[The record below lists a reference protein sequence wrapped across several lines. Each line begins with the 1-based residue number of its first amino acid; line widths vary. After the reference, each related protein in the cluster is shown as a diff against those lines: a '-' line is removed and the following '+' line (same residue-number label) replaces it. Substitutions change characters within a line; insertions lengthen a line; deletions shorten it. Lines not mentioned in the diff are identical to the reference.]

1 MRLRAWGG
9 SIFLALLLGA
19 GGCAPALKEYY
30 ADEYF
35 AQDRIYRN
43 RPLGFALAYSGAWE
57 ITTEA
62 AQMSKA
68 GRTVA
73 RQLQQQHQ
81 ELLFVGVTAEGT
93 QGTRAIAA
101 NANLDNHEYLLQV
114 RQANKELLEHDLGD
128 EPFNIPEFSMIKW
141 QYRYKG
147 LHFVEFLF
155 RSGSYNVRIAFWT
168 TPALFE
174 RFLPLYEEMMLSLT
188 AVGRI

>member
-1 MRLRAWGG
+1 M
-9 SIFLALLLGA
+9 ALLG
-19 GGCAPALKEYY
+19 GVVGCAPALKEYY
-30 ADEYF
+30 PDEYF
-35 AQDRIYRN
+35 AQDRIYSN
-43 RPLGFALAYSGAWE
+43 RSLGFALAFNGAWE
-57 ITTEA
+57 ILTDA

-73 RQLQQQHQ
+73 RQLQKQRQ
-81 ELLFVGVTAEGT
+81 ELLFVGSTTEGT

-101 NANLDNHEYLLQV
+101 NANLDNKEYLRQV
-114 RQANKELLEHDLGD
+114 REANKELLEQDLGD
-128 EPFNIPEFSMIKW
+128 KRFSTPEFSMIQW

-155 RSGSYNVRIAFWT
+155 RSGSYNMRIAFWT

-174 RFLPLYEEMMLSLT
+174 RFLPLYEQMMMSVT